1 MEILR
6 NTQGRVFVST
16 GELDKFKYYGAMS
29 VGPIEKS
36 LPAIESVFTI
46 NSKGNVVKVAE
57 VKDHNVQLSSA
68 SLTGYIPISA
78 PSSLEKLINKNGA
91 NIQIHYGTCS
101 NPSDFNSFDSA
112 LILRGVNLTNYSLS
126 EPSTLTP
133 NKAIIQ
139 ETANISIDESYRIF
153 TPSFQ
158 QVFGEAGIISMLG
171 VDFADSNYCSI
182 PYKNLDILIA
192 MYNVSGSMRFS
203 YSFDNGVSWSQHPT
217 LFALHGGGATSSTFK
232 IVENKMY
239 WSYVYGTETYV
250 SVADVGALI
259 SDSTIVSTTLFY
271 HPLYAVIRDISAAKN
286 YLWCVGGTSAS
297 FMMRISLADYTV
309 EILDDDTN
317 FTGEQV
323 NAIDALNDNFVV
335 AVGENN
341 NFSLY
346 QNGEF
351 YLSTVGIDSMAF
363 LSDVKV
369 FSEHRW
375 LIASDMGIYI
385 TINGG
390 LDWTKTYTVQ
400 NSTKFIFYDNLVG
413 YAANTDGV
421 FRTMDGGFTWKRIY
435 ISNWTNIYSVIMD
448 KQNPNN
454 IFLLENFYLY
464 SAL

>member
-1 MEILR
+1 
-6 NTQGRVFVST
+6 
-16 GELDKFKYYGAMS
+16 
-29 VGPIEKS
+29 
-36 LPAIESVFTI
+36 
-46 NSKGNVVKVAE
+46 
-57 VKDHNVQLSSA
+57 
-68 SLTGYIPISA
+68 
-78 PSSLEKLINKNGA
+78 
-91 NIQIHYGTCS
+91 
-101 NPSDFNSFDSA
+101 
-112 LILRGVNLTNYSLS
+112 
-126 EPSTLTP
+126 
-133 NKAIIQ
+133 
-139 ETANISIDESYRIF
+139 
-153 TPSFQ
+153 
-158 QVFGEAGIISMLG
+158 
-171 VDFADSNYCSI
+171 
-182 PYKNLDILIA
+182 
-192 MYNVSGSMRFS
+192 
-203 YSFDNGVSWSQHPT
+203 
-217 LFALHGGGATSSTFK
+217 
-232 IVENKMY
+232 MY

-271 HPLYAVIRDISAAKN
+271 HPLYAVIRDISETKN
-286 YLWCVGGTSAS
+286 YLWCVGGNAAS
-297 FMMRISLADYTV
+297 FMLKVNLADYTV

-323 NAIDALNDNFVV
+323 NAVDALNDNFVV
-335 AVGENN
+335 AVGEDN